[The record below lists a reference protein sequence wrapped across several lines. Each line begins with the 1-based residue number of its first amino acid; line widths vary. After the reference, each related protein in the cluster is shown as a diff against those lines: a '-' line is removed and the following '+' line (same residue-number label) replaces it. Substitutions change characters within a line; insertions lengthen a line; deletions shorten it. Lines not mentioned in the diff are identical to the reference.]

1 MALKTYKPRSNGLR
15 FRVSPTFEEITE
27 KKPVKRLT
35 KAIRK
40 NAGRDN
46 KGRISV
52 RHHGGG
58 AKRRYRII
66 DFLRAKDGMEATVKG
81 IAYDPNRSANLAL
94 IEYTDGTLAYILA
107 PEGLVVGAK
116 VMSGAKAEATVG
128 NALPLAQIPLGLT
141 VHCVELVPGQGA
153 KLCRSAGNGAQR
165 RARCASSTRVAR
177 RRSARWATR
186 TGARSSWARP
196 GASAT
201 WASAR
206 RCAAWR

>member
-15 FRVSPTFEEITE
+15 FRVSSTFEEITE

-94 IEYTDGTLAYILA
+94 IE
-107 PEGLVVGAK
+107 
-116 VMSGAKAEATVG
+116 
-128 NALPLAQIPLGLT
+128 
-141 VHCVELVPGQGA
+141 
-153 KLCRSAGNGAQR
+153 
-165 RARCASSTRVAR
+165 
-177 RRSARWATR
+177 
-186 TGARSSWARP
+186 
-196 GASAT
+196 
-201 WASAR
+201 
-206 RCAAWR
+206 